1 MKIHH
6 LVVTPAKAGVSP
18 SPFER
23 TGEIPASAGM
33 TNGGV
38 VAQ

>member
-1 MKIHH
+1 MTIHH
-6 LVVTPAKAGVSP
+6 FIVTPANAGVSP
-18 SPFER
+18 SAFER
-23 TGEIPASAGM
+23 TGEIPAFAGM